1 MLITYSSIILTMRR
15 LFFMFLGIFII
26 SASMSSQEIDKN
38 ILDNIPQSQ
47 IDELVSM
54 ASKDLRLSEELAELD
69 KSEPEPT
76 LDTIDVEDTSVD
88 LEI

>member
-76 LDTIDVEDTSVD
+76 
-88 LEI
+88 

>member
-1 MLITYSSIILTMRR
+1 
-15 LFFMFLGIFII
+15 
-26 SASMSSQEIDKN
+26 MSSQEIDKN

-69 KSEPEPT
+69 KSNQN
-76 LDTIDVEDTSVD
+76 L
-88 LEI
+88 LGHY

>member
-47 IDELVSM
+47 IDEPVSM
-54 ASKDLRLSEELAELD
+54 ASKDRFSEELAELD
-69 KSEPEPT
+69 KSNQNLLWT
-76 LDTIDVEDTSVD
+76 LLMLKIPVLI